1 MNCYQAMVTR
11 SVDRAIHSQMETL
24 QRGELAPSEV
34 LVQSHYAGVNYK
46 DCLSLHGAARIITQ
60 FPRVAGIEVVGEVL
74 ESRSDQFRPGD
85 MVLSHGFQRGIDVD
99 GGFAELVQAPA
110 EHLQALPPGLS
121 AEQVA
126 ILGVPGFTAAM
137 ALERFE
143 ELGLQPDSGLVA
155 ISGAGG
161 AVGRLAIHMLHRA
174 GYRTAALT
182 RNLSNEAALR
192 ALGASEVIDISQVVD
207 SKRPIEKPQFAAGI
221 DNVGGAVLSWMLRS
235 LSDGGLLASVGNASG
250 NSFDG
255 SVLPFIMRRAQMLGI
270 VANAPWPQRRRL
282 WDKLAGD
289 WKPDFAALQ
298 PDVRFIGL
306 DELLGHA
313 ARQLEGVTS
322 GRTVVRF
329 GAAKP

>member
-1 MNCYQAMVTR
+1 MNSYQAMVTR
-11 SVDRAIHSQMETL
+11 SVDNTIRSQIESL
-24 QRGELAPSEV
+24 QSGELAPGEV
-34 LVQSHYAGVNYK
+34 RIQAHYAGVNYK
-46 DCLSLHGAARIITQ
+46 DCLSLHGAAKIITQ
-60 FPRVAGIEVVGEVL
+60 FPRVAGIEVVGEVI
-74 ESRSDQFRPGD
+74 ESRSEQFLPGD
-85 MVLSHGFQRGIDVD
+85 RVLSHGFQRGIEVD

-110 EHLQALPPGLS
+110 AHLQAIPAGLS

-143 ELGLQPDSGLVA
+143 ELGLKPDSGLVA
-155 ISGAGG
+155 VSGAGG

-182 RNLSNEAALR
+182 RKLGNEAALR
-192 ALGASEVIDISQVVD
+192 ALGASEVIDISQVID
-207 SKRPIEKPQFAAGI
+207 SKRPIEKPQFAAAI

-235 LSDGGLLASVGNASG
+235 LADGGLLASVGNASG

-255 SVLPFIMRRAQMLGI
+255 SVLPFIMRRAQMFGI

-298 PDVRFIGL
+298 PHVRFIGL
-306 DELLGHA
+306 NDLLAHA
-313 ARQLEGVTS
+313 GRQLEGETS
-322 GRTVVRF
+322 GRTVLRF
-329 GAAKP
+329 GTAG